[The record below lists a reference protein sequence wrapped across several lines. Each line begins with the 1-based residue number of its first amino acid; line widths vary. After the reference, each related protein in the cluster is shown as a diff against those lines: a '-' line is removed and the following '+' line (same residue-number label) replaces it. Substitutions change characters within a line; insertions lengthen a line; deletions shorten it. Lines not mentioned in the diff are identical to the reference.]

1 MIISRAPLRISFFGG
16 GTDYPEY
23 FLKEGGAVLATA
35 IDKYS
40 YVTASPFQSHLFDYG
55 LRVSYRKV
63 ELVKSVDEIEH
74 NVYREC
80 LRLCGLERD
89 LELHN
94 VADLPAFTGLGSSSA
109 FTVSLLHA
117 LHSFKGE
124 YRTPEQLAYEAI
136 YVERHLLNDNVGCQ
150 DQTLAAFGGFN
161 LIEFRSEDDILVHR
175 VPLAPARRQEFEQ
188 HLFIIFTGIT
198 RKAADVVAKQLAR
211 VAENRETLRQM
222 RAMVDEGWNILM
234 SNTSLAEFGKLLDQ
248 AWQAKRSLDGGVSN
262 DEIDRLY
269 ELGINVGAFGG
280 KLLGAGGGGFLMFF
294 APPEVHT
301 SLQHTFEAYHTL
313 CVHTNSPGSEIVFA
327 SSNNNAKPEEGSLA

>member
-23 FLKEGGAVLATA
+23 FLREGGAVLATA
-35 IDKYS
+35 VDKYS

-63 ELVKSVDEIEH
+63 ELVKSVDDIEH

-80 LRLCGLERD
+80 LRLCGLQRD

-124 YRTPEQLAYEAI
+124 YRTPQELAYEAI
-136 YVERHLLNDNVGCQ
+136 YVERYLLHDNVGCQ

-161 LIEFRSEDDILVHR
+161 LIEFRGEDDIVVHR

-188 HLFIIFTGIT
+188 HLFIIFTGI
-198 RKAADVVAKQLAR
+198 RRRAAEVVAKQLTR
-211 VAENRETLRQM
+211 VAENGETLRRM
-222 RAMVDEGWNILM
+222 RAMVDEGWNILT
-234 SNTSLAEFGKLLDQ
+234 SNRPLTEFGTLLDR
-248 AWQAKRSLDGGVSN
+248 AWQAKRSLHGSISN
-262 DEIDRLY
+262 GEIDRLY
-269 ELGINVGAFGG
+269 ELGCSSGALGG
-280 KLLGAGGGGFLMFF
+280 KLLGAGGGGFLLLF
-294 APPEVHT
+294 APPEAHAG
-301 SLQHTFEAYHTL
+301 LRHAFEAYHGL
-313 CVHTNSPGSEIVFA
+313 SMHIDAPGSEIIFA
-327 SSNNNAKPEEGSLA
+327 SSNASVGVGALEL